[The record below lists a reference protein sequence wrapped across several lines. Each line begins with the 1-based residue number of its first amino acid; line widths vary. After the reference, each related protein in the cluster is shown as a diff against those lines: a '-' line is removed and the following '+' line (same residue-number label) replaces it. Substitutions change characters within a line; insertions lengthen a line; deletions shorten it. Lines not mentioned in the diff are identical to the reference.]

1 MDACGCDGYSE
12 IFDARTARHD
22 LKRYREHGPDRTTA
36 LLLGMLTAA
45 GVGEAS
51 VLDIGAGV
59 GVIDHELL
67 AAGAGRAVLVD
78 GAAAYQAAARQ
89 EAGLRGTLD
98 RLTFVEGD
106 FVAVAGR
113 VDPADIVTLD
123 RVVCCY
129 PDMPG
134 LVRASADH
142 ARRLYGLV
150 LPRDRVV
157 TRWAL
162 ALVNAWYRL
171 RRRAYRAYV
180 HPNANV
186 DALVAEAGLRP
197 TDEATTTLWRVVLYT
212 RDGSDAQRVAA

>member
-1 MDACGCDGYSE
+1 MDACGCDGFSE

-22 LKRYREHGPDRTTA
+22 LRRYREHGPDGTTA
-36 LLLGMLTAA
+36 MLLGMLEAA
-45 GVGEAS
+45 GVTDAS
-51 VLDIGAGV
+51 VLDIGAGI

-67 AAGAGRAVLVD
+67 AAGASRAVLVD

-89 EAGLRGTLD
+89 EAGARGTLD

-106 FVAVAGR
+106 FVAVGDR
-113 VDPADIVTLD
+113 VEPADVVTLD

-134 LVRASADH
+134 LVRASASH

-150 LPRDRVV
+150 LPRDRIVI
-157 TRWAL
+157 RWGL

-171 RRRAYRAYV
+171 RGRAYRAYV
-180 HPNANV
+180 HPNAQV
-186 DALVAEAGLRP
+186 DAVVAEAGLRP
-197 TDEATTTLWRVVLYT
+197 TREATTTFWRVVLYV
-212 RDGSDAQRVAA
+212 RPEVGAV